1 MSKEQNKN
9 DEQLQTLP
17 PEQNQTDAPSIK
29 KLSKATTSLARA
41 NLLLVSFI
49 ASVLLIAC
57 LKIGASVILP
67 ILIAIFLSF
76 VLEPPVRF
84 FQKYKIPR
92 IVAILTVILI
102 MLIVLGIV
110 SIILYNSIRSIANNL
125 GFYEKRSMEIYKL
138 AASVFNLPF
147 DEHLS
152 FFDNVWNQ
160 ANVRKTVQDLI
171 LSFSGSFISNTV
183 KLVTILI
190 ITIFLMME
198 ASFLQ
203 KKLEVALAD
212 NFSID
217 IQKIA
222 SNIITSI
229 TRYLS
234 IKFFV
239 SLATG
244 LLVWLF
250 LALLKLDFA
259 VIWGVLSFILNFI
272 PTFGSI
278 AAGASVIGF
287 ALLQFWPSPMP
298 VIWAAIIMISINMV
312 IGNIIEPHVQGQNLG
327 LSTFVVLTSLL
338 VWGWIWGFAG
348 LVLSVP
354 MTVIIKIICEEIPGL
369 RPIAIIMSTHKE
381 VSNSR

>member
-152 FFDNVWNQ
+152 FFDNV
-160 ANVRKTVQDLI
+160 
-171 LSFSGSFISNTV
+171 
-183 KLVTILI
+183 
-190 ITIFLMME
+190 
-198 ASFLQ
+198 
-203 KKLEVALAD
+203 
-212 NFSID
+212 
-217 IQKIA
+217 
-222 SNIITSI
+222 
-229 TRYLS
+229 
-234 IKFFV
+234 
-239 SLATG
+239 
-244 LLVWLF
+244 
-250 LALLKLDFA
+250 
-259 VIWGVLSFILNFI
+259 
-272 PTFGSI
+272 
-278 AAGASVIGF
+278 
-287 ALLQFWPSPMP
+287 
-298 VIWAAIIMISINMV
+298 
-312 IGNIIEPHVQGQNLG
+312 
-327 LSTFVVLTSLL
+327 
-338 VWGWIWGFAG
+338 
-348 LVLSVP
+348 
-354 MTVIIKIICEEIPGL
+354 
-369 RPIAIIMSTHKE
+369 
-381 VSNSR
+381 

>member
-1 MSKEQNKN
+1 MNTEQKPTE
-9 DEQLQTLP
+9 EQLQSSP
-17 PEQNQTDAPSIK
+17 QEQIQPDAPSLK

-49 ASVLLIAC
+49 AGVLLIAC

-84 FQKYKIPR
+84 FQKRKIPR
-92 IVAILTVILI
+92 IIAILFVIFI
-102 MLIVLGIV
+102 MIVVLGVV

-125 GFYEKRSMEIYKL
+125 SFYEKRSLEIYKL
-138 AASVFNLPF
+138 AASVFSLPF

-160 ANVRKTVQDLI
+160 ANIRKTVQDLV
-171 LSFSGSFISNTV
+171 LSFSGSFISNAV

-222 SNIITSI
+222 SNIIKSI

-278 AAGASVIGF
+278 AAGASVISF

-298 VIWAAIIMISINMV
+298 IIWAASIMIGVNMV

-354 MTVIIKIICEEIPGL
+354 MTVIVKIICEEIPGL
-369 RPIAIIMSTHKE
+369 KPLAIIMSTRKE
-381 VSNSR
+381 VSNSQ

>member
-1 MSKEQNKN
+1 MEEKETIQCIDPKHG
-9 DEQLQTLP
+9 Q
-17 PEQNQTDAPSIK
+17 PETPVLR
-29 KLSKATTSLARA
+29 KLSKATTSLARS

-49 ASVLLIAC
+49 ATVLLIAC
-57 LKIGASVILP
+57 LKIGASVILT

-76 VLEPPVRF
+76 VFEPPVRF
-84 FQKYKIPR
+84 FQKLKIPR
-92 IVAILTVILI
+92 IVAILIVILLL
-102 MLIVLGIV
+102 LILFGIV
-110 SIILYNSIRSIANNL
+110 SIILYNSIRAIANNL
-125 GFYEKRSMEIYKL
+125 GFYEKRSLEIYKL

-160 ANVRKTVQDLI
+160 TNIRKTLQDAA
-171 LSFSGSFISNTV
+171 LSFSSSFISNLV

-203 KKLEVALAD
+203 QKLAIALSD
-212 NFSID
+212 SLSID
-217 IQKIA
+217 VKKIA
-222 SNIITSI
+222 SNIIKST
-229 TRYLS
+229 TQYLS
-234 IKFFV
+234 IKFFI

-244 LLVWLF
+244 LLVWL
-250 LALLKLDFA
+250 LLSLLGLDFA
-259 VIWGVLSFILNFI
+259 VIWGVLAFILNFI

-278 AAGASVIGF
+278 AAGASVTSF
-287 ALLQFWPSPMP
+287 ALLQFWPQPGP
-298 VIWAAIIMISINMV
+298 IIWAVVIMIGINMI
-312 IGNIIEPHVQGQNLG
+312 IGNIVEPHVQGQNLG

-338 VWGWIWGFAG
+338 IWGWIWGFAG

-381 VSNSR
+381 VKNAR